1 MVFTKTPMVERIF
14 VALFLMCYSAI
25 SITSM
30 PILGHFYRNVLVQ
43 NLNGK
48 SFFINILNEGFCVS
62 YTFRFPFYSD
72 ARTYMLVIYKEL
84 KYLPWNSGSEIL
96 INMFR
101 EPFHPSSISCLQ
113 RISLISTVGLCIYIL
128 LPWCRLCKH
137 HLFTYL
143 QQQPQYNVPH
153 PSVRT
158 DDKCTNIS
166 IVRRVHWWIYPN
178 MKIYSVSGKRN
189 WLSQVSGPISV
200 SRRHSS
206 FLVCHNVM
214 KY

>member
-1 MVFTKTPMVERIF
+1 M
-14 VALFLMCYSAI
+14 
-25 SITSM
+25 
-30 PILGHFYRNVLVQ
+30 
-43 NLNGK
+43 
-48 SFFINILNEGFCVS
+48 FINILNEGLGVS

-72 ARTYMLVIYKEL
+72 ARTYACDIQWVDVFTL
-84 KYLPWNSGSEIL
+84 KSGCEIL
-96 INMFR
+96 IAMFC
-101 EPFHPSSISCLQ
+101 EPFHASCISCLQ

-153 PSVRT
+153 PM
-158 DDKCTNIS
+158 IS
-166 IVRRVHWWIYPN
+166 AQIYLIVRRVNLWIYTN
-178 MKIYSVSGKRN
+178 MKIYSVSGKRT
-189 WLSQVSGPISV
+189 WLSQVCGPISV
-200 SRRHSS
+200 SHRHSS